1 MADGMST
8 AQLRLRRPTK
18 MPDMTIPTPVS
29 SKASPSAAIAE
40 NAKASNFL
48 RQIIETDLELIEN
61 AFATKDI
68 KSNSEA
74 LRESNWRRDFKFT
87 NVEWKIV
94 EIGRNV
100 TAIPDDN
107 HLQTAFLTAILGENT
122 ARFFSR

>member
-1 MADGMST
+1 LYWPALWVMRFGYENLKFLKSYFTGM
-8 AQLRLRRPTK
+8 
-18 MPDMTIPTPVS
+18 
-29 SKASPSAAIAE
+29 
-40 NAKASNFL
+40 
-48 RQIIETDLELIEN
+48 IIETDLELIEN